1 MRTATRY
8 SSRGVATQAV
18 AAATKRR
25 RRRAGS
31 VESHT
36 PQPTVMTLS
45 SGSSTRT
52 AAAAAAAV
60 TVVTVTTAAAAAAAV
75 AHSSSSS
82 NSAVPQKLRDPIALR
97 ELGPWTWA
105 FKYAI
110 RARCSE
116 LTINEMTAATTA
128 VVAAAETAG
137 TLIQPPRPEGIHDGP
152 TLGNAV
158 YTHASKA
165 EL

>member
-45 SGSSTRT
+45 SGSSTR
-52 AAAAAAAV
+52 
-60 TVVTVTTAAAAAAAV
+60 TAAAAAAAV